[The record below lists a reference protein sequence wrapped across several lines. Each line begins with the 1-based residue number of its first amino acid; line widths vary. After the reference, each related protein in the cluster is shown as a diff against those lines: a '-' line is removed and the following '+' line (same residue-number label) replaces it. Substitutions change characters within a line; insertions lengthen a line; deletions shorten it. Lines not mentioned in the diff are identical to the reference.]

1 MFGVWNRKVFLI
13 YFWLDEFFSDI
24 LVRIFMLR
32 DSNKWYVFIFGLE
45 YYLFIKINL
54 YLGCI
59 YVYKII

>member
-54 YLGCI
+54 
-59 YVYKII
+59 